1 MAKGKVRKTNKYY
14 TFWGIMTIAVV
25 IGQLY
30 VGIGYREM
38 TDSIKELIDRADLTY
53 HPRPLT

>member
-1 MAKGKVRKTNKYY
+1 
-14 TFWGIMTIAVV
+14 MTIAVLL
-25 IGQLY
+25 GQLY

-38 TDSIKELIDRADLTY
+38 TDSIKELIDSADLTY

>member
-38 TDSIKELIDRADLTY
+38 TDSIKELIDSADLTY

>member
-1 MAKGKVRKTNKYY
+1 
-14 TFWGIMTIAVV
+14 MTIAVV

-38 TDSIKELIDRADLTY
+38 TDSIKELIELADLTY

>member
-1 MAKGKVRKTNKYY
+1 
-14 TFWGIMTIAVV
+14 MTLAVV

-30 VGIGYREM
+30 VGIGNREM
-38 TDSIKELIDRADLTY
+38 TDSIKELIERADLTY